1 MDVPTPAAPKNDEHF
16 SEKKVFANWIFLAQ
30 KYLPYHRLLFKWRI
44 SSTEIKI
51 TKWDIWYF
59 KK

>member
-30 KYLPYHRLLFKWRI
+30 KYLPYHRILRGEFLTQNSK
-44 SSTEIKI
+44 
-51 TKWDIWYF
+51 
-59 KK
+59 